1 MTLSPQQD
9 VAYLGSDL
17 HVSQGIE
24 LQSWQFDGSN
34 LSFEL
39 DLGHEAEGM
48 IYLYC
53 QSVPSAVKVDGEEVY
68 WIQETEKLISIALS
82 FAEKTWVKLAF

>member
-24 LQSWQFDGSN
+24 LASWQLGGSN

-39 DLGHEAEGM
+39 DLEHEAEGM

-53 QSVPSAVKVDGEEVY
+53 PSTLSTVEVDGEEVS
-68 WIQETEKLISIALS
+68 WIQDTEN
-82 FAEKTWVKLAF
+82 

>member
-53 QSVPSAVKVDGEEVY
+53 PSALSTVKVDGEEVS
-68 WIQETEKLISIALS
+68 WIQETEKLISIA
-82 FAEKTWVKLAF
+82 VKLAKPVSIKVSY

>member
-39 DLGHEAEGM
+39 DLGREAEGM

-53 QSVPSAVKVDGEEVY
+53 RSVPSAVKVDGEEVS
-68 WIQETEKLISIALS
+68 WIQETEKLISIA
-82 FAEKTWVKLAF
+82 VKLAKPVSIKVSY